1 MRDQSEGGEYE
12 SDDGEHGHYRHGSMD
27 CSSGEDGGSA
37 DEEPIGNQQADYSQ
51 LERVMGSQ
59 QKARGAIPAQQRHP
73 TPGAQQQRGSGGR
86 HRGRRRTVA
95 GVRLFTTELPGAGGD
110 GEGAGMATRGTHR
123 GAQVEGQGLPVE
135 DITAL
140 GSQPD
145 PVALPSSL
153 QDQGPHRPRHQ
164 QTGNRST
171 RRQGAWTDTQMR
183 DAMAAVDGG
192 MSMKKA
198 STLHHIPYS
207 TFREWCYGVRT
218 TRKRGPPAVL
228 SPSEEQQIVNYII
241 RMCEMGQG
249 LTPTA
254 LKMKVYDICKSRPT
268 PFRNGIPGGGWMR
281 WWKRRHPE
289 LTLRVSQALETAR
302 AKGLCAENIKSF
314 YDNLGSLF
322 TLHSYTPDRIWNCDE
337 SGAQAGRS
345 GGGVVIARKGA
356 RHVHSIVPDQR
367 EWLSVLVC
375 INAGGSAI
383 PSFYVFRGTR
393 FRQNY
398 IERCEPG
405 ATMAMQPRAWMT
417 TYLFS
422 AWLSHFIES
431 VQIQGGISQERRH
444 LLILDGHKSHCTLD
458 VVQEARAAGLD
469 ILTLPAHTSHALQ
482 PLDVSVFKPFKQH
495 FRAYRD
501 FWTSRNMSEPATK
514 STLSQW
520 VSLGLRKALT
530 SENIRSGFR
539 GTGIFP
545 LNPAA
550 MNSHLAPS
558 EIFCEPSLADSDQLQ
573 FEQSMNGESEG
584 DSDEEMGE
592 LNLPGDEAQ
601 QVAMEREFAEVPDSS
616 AAHFFVAPDPAAD
629 DQVDSELANLELDA
643 GAEPESLTR
652 FLTLPTITPR
662 ANPRRRDPILDFTQ
676 SKILTSDEYAAA
688 VQRLQDAKERAALEK
703 ERLREEKEQLKRRKA
718 AAKEARA
725 VEVAEARA
733 RRQQEKEDAAIARA
747 ARAAEVAEARATKAA
762 EKARKAQELADQ
774 RGRGIDQRG
783 RATEIDHGDQAEM
796 EQEEGRAPGFEAQA
810 PTQNF
815 SFDAGGIPHSFFPYV
830 PPSSGMQHP
839 YFLPF
844 NQFGSPVLSMS
855 PTPQSQTNLQPQP
868 MQSTPHHFRVS
879 PIPAQGWASTSG
891 GRGEEDTPALVGR
904 RSR

>member
-1 MRDQSEGGEYE
+1 
-12 SDDGEHGHYRHGSMD
+12 
-27 CSSGEDGGSA
+27 
-37 DEEPIGNQQADYSQ
+37 
-51 LERVMGSQ
+51 
-59 QKARGAIPAQQRHP
+59 
-73 TPGAQQQRGSGGR
+73 
-86 HRGRRRTVA
+86 
-95 GVRLFTTELPGAGGD
+95 
-110 GEGAGMATRGTHR
+110 
-123 GAQVEGQGLPVE
+123 
-135 DITAL
+135 
-140 GSQPD
+140 
-145 PVALPSSL
+145 
-153 QDQGPHRPRHQ
+153 
-164 QTGNRST
+164 
-171 RRQGAWTDTQMR
+171 
-183 DAMAAVDGG
+183 
-192 MSMKKA
+192 MS
-198 STLHHIPYS
+198 
-207 TFREWCYGVRT
+207 
-218 TRKRGPPAVL
+218 RKRGPPAVL

-249 LTPTA
+249 LSPTA

-314 YDNLGSLF
+314 YDNLESLC

-345 GGGVVIARKGA
+345 GGGVVIARRGA

-431 VQIQGGISQERRH
+431 VQRQGGISQERRH
-444 LLILDGHKSHCTLD
+444 LLILDGHNSHCTLD

-550 MNSHLAPS
+550 MNTHLAPS
-558 EIFCEPSLADSDQLQ
+558 EIFCEPTPAESNELQ
-573 FEQSMNGESEG
+573 FEQPMHGDSEG
-584 DSDEEMGE
+584 DSDEEMVE
-592 LNLPGDEAQ
+592 LNLPADEAE

-629 DQVDSELANLELDA
+629 EQVNSELGTLEVES

-652 FLTLPTITPR
+652 FLTLPTITAR

-688 VQRLQDAKERAALEK
+688 VQRLQDAKESAALEK
-703 ERLREEKEQLKRRKA
+703 ERLREEKDQLKRRKA

-725 VEVAEARA
+725 VEVAEGRA
-733 RRQQEKEDAAIARA
+733 RRQQEKEQAAIARA

-762 EKARKAQELADQ
+762 EKARRAQELAQQ
-774 RGRGIDQRG
+774 RGRGAAQRGRGTEPRG

-796 EQEEGRAPGFEAQA
+796 EQGEGRARGFEAQA

-830 PPSSGMQHP
+830 PPASGMQHP

-855 PTPQSQTNLQPQP
+855 PTPQSQTSLQRQP
-868 MQSTPHHFRVS
+868 MQSTPHHFHVS